1 MPHAKVSR
9 SQLRRAKQ
17 LRRTMTRAETLL
29 WRYLKAH
36 RLDKLSFRR
45 QAPIGAYIVD
55 FVCHDTRLVVE
66 VDGES
71 HDFESR
77 QQRDRTRDAWL
88 ETRGYHVLRLADS
101 DVLANL
107 EGALT
112 HIHEIAERRLRDRA
126 SVLANTPLPN
136 PPPQGGREQAA
147 APVRLENKTAVQ

>member
-1 MPHAKVSR
+1 
-9 SQLRRAKQ
+9 
-17 LRRTMTRAETLL
+17 MTRAEMLL

-36 RLDKLSFRR
+36 RLEKLSFRR

-55 FVCHDTRLVVE
+55 FVCHDARLVVE
-66 VDGES
+66 VDGAS

-77 QQRDRTRDAWL
+77 QQRDRMRDARL

-107 EGALT
+107 EGALA
-112 HIHEIAERRLRDRA
+112 HIHEVAEGRLRDRA
-126 SVLANTPLPN
+126 AVLANTPLPN

-147 APVRLENKTAVQ
+147 APARPNPIRALT